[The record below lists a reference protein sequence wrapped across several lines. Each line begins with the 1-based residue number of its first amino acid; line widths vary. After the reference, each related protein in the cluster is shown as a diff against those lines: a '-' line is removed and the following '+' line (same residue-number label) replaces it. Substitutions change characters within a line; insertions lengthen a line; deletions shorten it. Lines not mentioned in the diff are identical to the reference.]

1 MQQSATQN
9 RNPATWSKSVP
20 KKPRL
25 QSPQSGATKGETG
38 KVDPFFSAFRALG
51 IHAGNP
57 LDTADLHGLLPR
69 KREGNTAKD
78 FARAAERL
86 GYRTKKVHAARTH
99 LRPPFLCLD
108 AEGEAKAVVLER
120 RGEAFFLFD
129 PTTGETRTEPPGDA
143 PSDAEDILLLTPAP
157 DQPETGPL
165 RRLVGRRFRR
175 VFFEILLASTMVNL
189 FALATPLF
197 VMTVYNKVISQAA
210 LDTLNVL
217 VIGMLT
223 LYGFDAAL
231 RGIRGYIVSHTGAR
245 LDAILGGETMRCVL
259 NLPYRILEAAPA
271 GQMNERLRQIDAVR
285 EFFAGS
291 APILLVDQLFILPFL
306 AVLFFLS
313 PLLGTITLIALPAF
327 ALISFVLHRMQ
338 RGFYED
344 RFHALA
350 ARSSSYLESLRNAL
364 TVKSLGLEP
373 EIERRFEER
382 VAATATTGFRAGNL
396 TALANAAG
404 SLLQQATALAIVFFG
419 ARLVIHGELSIGALV
434 AANLLA
440 MRALAPVRQT
450 VSAWNQLQETRHAFR
465 ALATFFKPEQQE
477 TSGTASAPPVFAGSL
492 QLENVSFRYEPD
504 APPVLDGV
512 QLSLPKESIV
522 AIVGPAGSGK
532 STLAKLLQGLY
543 APSAGRILIDE
554 TDIAHLSPA
563 ALHRQIGSVPQENQL
578 FSGSVRENI
587 LFGLR
592 GVPMERAVTAAK
604 FVGAHGFIQRLAKGY
619 DTRLG
624 ENGQNLSAGQ
634 RQMICIARALVR
646 NPKVLLLDE
655 ATNAID
661 PAAEKTLLR
670 KLRQTAKGHS
680 ILLLTNR
687 LAPASI
693 ADHIALLV
701 DGRIEHFGPRAEMF
715 DVVRERL
722 TNLAKG
728 TAP

>member
-1 MQQSATQN
+1 MHPPRSGEARGKAGGTGDQ
-9 RNPATWSKSVP
+9 
-20 KKPRL
+20 KPVA
-25 QSPQSGATKGETG
+25 QA
-38 KVDPFFSAFRALG
+38 DPFFSALRALG
-51 IHAGNP
+51 IHAGKP
-57 LDTADLHGLLPR
+57 LDIADLQALLPR
-69 KREGNTAKD
+69 RREGATAKD
-78 FARAAERL
+78 FARAVERL
-86 GYRTKKVHAARTH
+86 GYRTRKMRGRRTH
-99 LRPPFLCLD
+99 LRPPFLCLG
-108 AEGEAKAVVLER
+108 AGGEAKALLLER
-120 RGEAFFLFD
+120 RGDAFFLFD
-129 PTTGETRTEPPGDA
+129 PATGKTRTEPHGDA
-143 PSDAEDILLLTPAP
+143 PGDAEDILLLTPAP
-157 DQPETGPL
+157 DRSETSML
-165 RRLVGRRFRR
+165 RRLIGGRFRR

-197 VMTVYNKVISQAA
+197 VMTVYNKVIAQAA

-245 LDAILGGETMRCVL
+245 LDAILGGEAMRCVL
-259 NLPYRILEAAPA
+259 NLPYRILETAPA
-271 GQMNERLRQIDAVR
+271 GRMNERLRQIDAVR
-285 EFFAGS
+285 DFFAGS
-291 APILLVDQLFILPFL
+291 APILLVDHLFILPFL

-313 PLLGTITLIALPAF
+313 PPLGTIALIALPIF
-327 ALISFVLHRMQ
+327 ALLSFVLHRMQ

-350 ARSSSYLESLRNAL
+350 ARSSAYLESLRNAL

-373 EIERRFEER
+373 EIERRFEEH

-396 TALANAAG
+396 TAIANAAG
-404 SLLQQATALAIVFFG
+404 ALLQQITALAIVFFG
-419 ARLVIHGELSIGALV
+419 ARLVIDGELSIGALV

-450 VSAWNQLQETRHAFR
+450 VAAWNQLQETRHAFR
-465 ALATFFKPEQQE
+465 ELAAFLKPAQQE
-477 TSGTASAPPVFAGSL
+477 ASGIAPAPPAFAGSL
-492 QLENVSFRYEPD
+492 RLEGLSFRYEPD
-504 APPVLDGV
+504 AAPVLDRI
-512 QLSLPKESIV
+512 QLELPKESIV

-543 APSAGRILIDE
+543 APSEGRILIDE

-563 ALHRQIGSVPQENQL
+563 ALHRQIGSVPQENQI
-578 FSGSVRENI
+578 FSGSVRDNL

-592 GVPMERAVTAAK
+592 GVPMKRAVTAAK

-634 RQMICIARALVR
+634 TQMICVARALVR
-646 NPKVLLLDE
+646 NPKILLLDE
-655 ATNAID
+655 ATNALD
-661 PAAEKTLLR
+661 PAAEKALLR

-687 LAPASI
+687 LTPASI
-693 ADHIALLV
+693 ADYIALLV
-701 DGRIEHFGPRAEMF
+701 DGRIEGFGPRAEMI

-722 TNLAKG
+722 ATLAKE
-728 TAP
+728 TSS

>member
-1 MQQSATQN
+1 MACSKAPRRTATQQHGQ
-9 RNPATWSKSVP
+9 KSVA
-20 KKPRL
+20 KEPRL
-25 QSPQSGATKGETG
+25 QPPQSGAAKGDAG

-51 IHAGNP
+51 IHAGKP
-57 LDTADLHGLLPR
+57 LDIADLHGLLPR

-86 GYRTKKVHAARTH
+86 GYRTRKIRGRRTH
-99 LRPPFLCLD
+99 LRPPFLCLG
-108 AEGEAKAVVLER
+108 AAGAAKALLLER

-129 PTTGETRTEPPGDA
+129 PVTGETRTEPPGDA
-143 PSDAEDILLLTPAP
+143 PNNAEDILLLTPAP
-157 DQPETGPL
+157 DQPETGTL
-165 RRLVGRRFRR
+165 RRLVGGRFRR

-197 VMTVYNKVISQAA
+197 VMTVYNKVIAQAA

-327 ALISFVLHRMQ
+327 ALISFVLHRLQ

-350 ARSSSYLESLRNAL
+350 ARSSTYLESLRNAL

-373 EIERRFEER
+373 EIERRFEDR

-404 SLLQQATALAIVFFG
+404 TLLQQATALAIVFFG

-465 ALATFFKPEQQE
+465 SLATFFKPEQQE
-477 TSGTASAPPVFAGSL
+477 VSGTA
-492 QLENVSFRYEPD
+492 
-504 APPVLDGV
+504 
-512 QLSLPKESIV
+512 
-522 AIVGPAGSGK
+522 
-532 STLAKLLQGLY
+532 
-543 APSAGRILIDE
+543 
-554 TDIAHLSPA
+554 
-563 ALHRQIGSVPQENQL
+563 
-578 FSGSVRENI
+578 
-587 LFGLR
+587 
-592 GVPMERAVTAAK
+592 
-604 FVGAHGFIQRLAKGY
+604 
-619 DTRLG
+619 
-624 ENGQNLSAGQ
+624 
-634 RQMICIARALVR
+634 
-646 NPKVLLLDE
+646 
-655 ATNAID
+655 
-661 PAAEKTLLR
+661 
-670 KLRQTAKGHS
+670 
-680 ILLLTNR
+680 
-687 LAPASI
+687 
-693 ADHIALLV
+693 
-701 DGRIEHFGPRAEMF
+701 
-715 DVVRERL
+715 
-722 TNLAKG
+722 
-728 TAP
+728 